1 MKVMLPPQLYC
12 FVSNASDTSLPESP
26 PKFTPKNGMSS
37 VSARAGT
44 GASMSATSAVPMSLD
59 ESIYSSS
66 MIRVA
71 GAVRNIPATR
81 RPPDRGRATQAHP
94 VAGQAVIADLLG
106 QQDRFLPWFDRL

>member
-71 GAVRNIPATR
+71 GAVRNNLQLGVRLTPG
-81 RPPDRGRATQAHP
+81 RGIQAHP
-94 VAGQAVIADLLG
+94 VAGQVVEAIGRELD
-106 QQDRFLPWFDRL
+106 